1 MNDPAL
7 LKAKFTPK
15 AAKKPLE
22 LPQQFVSACFS
33 PTGVFLLAGSMEG
46 TVGRWNVVLDKPE
59 PELTEKS
66 PLTGLTSWVSACA
79 CLPDGKLAVAA
90 DSFGNLAC
98 WSYCDDGVDPVWK
111 VANAH
116 DGWIRCVMV
125 SPDGQ
130 KIATC
135 GRDGRVLFWSTDGK
149 QQSEIKV
156 GGDLSELRFAPDSK
170 SIFVGSLEA
179 KLSQWELAGSGDP
192 RPALGA
198 GLPTPPTKVREFDAA
213 LLFKPDRLQL
223 VGGIRAMAV
232 SPDGALLLVGGT
244 QPVNGGNVQGK
255 PTVLA
260 FDVATGELKK
270 KAELGATGDV
280 YVTDFAWH
288 PDGCWLISTS
298 GNPGQ
303 GKFLCWRVEDEQPLS
318 ETKLSNCHAVRQH
331 PSGKW
336 LALLTTN
343 ANSNGNGKV
352 VDKDGSYKGNS
363 SPLVVMTFPDAN
375 M

>member
-1 MNDPAL
+1 MTPE

-15 AAKKPLE
+15 AAKKPLD
-22 LPQQFVSACFS
+22 LPQQCVSVCFS
-33 PTGVFLLAGSMEG
+33 PTGVFLLAGNMEG
-46 TVGRWNVVLDKPE
+46 TVGRWSLVPDKPE
-59 PELTEKS
+59 PELAEK
-66 PLTGLTSWVSACA
+66 PALTGLTAWVSACV
-79 CLPDGKLAVAA
+79 CLHDGKLAVAG

-98 WSYCDDGVDPVWK
+98 WSYCDDAVEPVWR

-116 DGWIRCVMV
+116 DGWIRGVIV

-130 KIATC
+130 KLATC
-135 GRDGRVLFWSTDGK
+135 GRDGRVAFWSTDGK
-149 QQSEIKV
+149 KQSEIKV
-156 GGDLSELRFAPDSK
+156 GGDVSEIRFAPDGK
-170 SIFVGSLEA
+170 SIFVGSLEG
-179 KLSQWELAGSGDP
+179 KLSLWELAGS
-192 RPALGA
+192 
-198 GLPTPPTKVREFDAA
+198 TKVRDFDAG
-213 LLFKPDRLQL
+213 LLFKPDRLQE

-232 SPDGALLLVGGT
+232 NPDGSLLLVGGT

-260 FDVATGELKK
+260 FDVATGAVKK
-270 KAELGATGDV
+270 TAELGAVGDV
-280 YVTDFAWH
+280 YVTDLAWH
-288 PDGCWLISTS
+288 ADGCWLVTTS

-336 LALLTTN
+336 FALLTTN

-352 VDKDGSYKGNS
+352 VDKDGQYRGNS
-363 SPLVVMTFPDAN
+363 SPLVVMTFPA
-375 M
+375 

>member
-1 MNDPAL
+1 MTPE

-22 LPQQFVSACFS
+22 LGQQFVSACFS

-46 TVGRWNVVLDKPE
+46 QVGRWSLVPDKSE
-59 PELTEKS
+59 PELAEKS
-66 PLTGLTSWVSACA
+66 PLIGLTSWVSTCA

-98 WSYCDDGVDPVWK
+98 WSYCDDAAEPVWK
-111 VANAH
+111 VENAH
-116 DGWIRCVMV
+116 DGWIRCAIV

-135 GRDGRVLFWSTDGK
+135 GRDGRVVFWSTDGK
-149 QQSEIKV
+149 KLSEIKV
-156 GGDLSELRFAPDSK
+156 GGDLSVMRFAPDGK
-170 SIFVGSLEA
+170 SLFVGSLESNV
-179 KLSQWELAGSGDP
+179 SQWEWAGSGDP

-198 GLPTPPTKVREFDAA
+198 GLLPPPTKVRDFDAG
-213 LLFKPDRLQL
+213 LLFKPNRLQD
-223 VGGIRAMAV
+223 VGGVRAMSV
-232 SPDGALLLVGGT
+232 SADGSLLLVGGT
-244 QPVNGGNVQGK
+244 QPENGGNVQGK
-255 PTVLA
+255 PTLLA

-270 KAELGATGDV
+270 KAELGVGGDV
-280 YVTDFAWH
+280 FVTDLEWH
-288 PDGCWLISTS
+288 PDGCWLITTS

-303 GKFLCWRVEDEQPLS
+303 GKFLCWRVEDEQPLF

-343 ANSNGNGKV
+343 AGSNGNGKV
-352 VDKDGSYKGNS
+352 VDKNGEYRGNS
-363 SPLVVMTFPDAN
+363 SPLVVMTFSA
-375 M
+375 